1 MLLIGTSGTSLNE
14 NERAQLRAPSVSGLV
29 LFSRNYESRKQL
41 QDLVDDVRNL
51 RPDEGFV
58 IAVDQEGGPVQ
69 RFREGFTRLPALAT
83 LGAMYD
89 RDPAAARALAEE
101 HAWVMASEL
110 RAVDVDI
117 SFAPVVDLARGNR
130 AIGVRALHA
139 QPDAVTDLADAY
151 VRGMHMAGMA
161 ACIKHFP
168 GHGSVAGDT
177 HSEGARD
184 PRPLDVIRDT
194 DLRPFAECI
203 ALGVEAVMM
212 AHVVYPKVDQA
223 PASQSATWIGDILR
237 GELGFQGLVLSD
249 DISMAGAGRSGDLA
263 ARVEAHVRAGCD
275 LILACQPEA
284 VAPALE
290 VAASME
296 WPACDGERLASLRGA
311 AASTWES
318 LQDNPQRDTFVA
330 RLDALRQEESRA

>member
-1 MLLIGTSGTSLNE
+1 MLLIGTSGTTLSDG
-14 NERAQLRAPSVSGLV
+14 EREQLRAPAVSGLV
-29 LFSRNYESRKQL
+29 LFSRNYASRGQL
-41 QDLVDDVRNL
+41 QDLVADIRSVR
-51 RPDEGFV
+51 PEDGFV

-83 LGAMYD
+83 LGAVYD
-89 RDPAAARALAEE
+89 RDPRQARALAEE

-130 AIGVRALHA
+130 AIGHRALHA
-139 QPDAVTDLADAY
+139 QPEAVADLADAY

-168 GHGSVAGDT
+168 GHGSVLEDT
-177 HSEGARD
+177 HAQDASD
-184 PRPLDVIRDT
+184 PRALPAIREH
-194 DLRPFAECI
+194 DLKPFAECI

-212 AHVVYPKVDQA
+212 AHVIYPRIDAA
-223 PASQSATWIGDILR
+223 PAGQSAIWIGDILR

-249 DISMAGAGRSGDLA
+249 DISMAASGHAGDLA
-263 ARVEAHVRAGCD
+263 ARVQAHARAGCD

-290 VAASME
+290 AVAGMGL
-296 WPACDGERLASLRGA
+296 PPCDGERLATLRGA
-311 AASTWES
+311 AASTWDA
-318 LQDNPQRDTFVA
+318 LLDNPQRDTFVA
-330 RLDALRQEESRA
+330 RLDALRHEEKPA